1 MNKIIPHTKR
11 GQRRHRAGLIGA
23 DPCGNVRPALGPKF
37 MVRRGRAAAKP
48 LSLEGVR
55 FRVPRQRS
63 GSGQR
68 VRATGMWLYKP
79 LGGPGLLTH
88 LSGAET
94 GLLMPI
100 EALVQGAQ
108 MDDEAAPKGHG
119 LGKNCPFV

>member
-1 MNKIIPHTKR
+1 MNKTIPHTKR
-11 GQRRHRAGLIGA
+11 GQRRRRAGLIGA
-23 DPCGNVRPALGPKF
+23 DPCGDVRPALGPKF

-48 LSLEGVR
+48 LGLEGVR
-55 FRVPRQRS
+55 LRDPCQRS

-68 VRATGMWLYKP
+68 VKATGMGLWKP

-94 GLLMPI
+94 GLLMSI
-100 EALVQGAQ
+100 EVLVQGAQ
-108 MDDEAAPKGHG
+108 MDEAASKGHG